1 MAPQLEFRVLGAID
15 VVADGESVVPTSARQ
30 RDLLA
35 LLLLDANITVSSD
48 RLIDRLWQ
56 GEPPATAL
64 AALQVYIAKLRGVL
78 GDCPSA
84 AITTVSGGYRLDVDI
99 ATIDSHQF
107 EQLAGRGRQ
116 ALLAGSLRT
125 AVETLTPALELWRG
139 DPLADVRHLEGVLVE
154 VSRLEEM
161 RQQAL
166 GTVID
171 AELGL
176 GRHLDMIPELERLV
190 QDDPLQERRWAQ
202 LMLALYRA
210 GRQGDALRAYQRAAK
225 VLGEELG
232 IEPGPDLYEL
242 EERILL
248 QDPALSITV
257 EETTPPTNLERVV
270 TSFVGRERELGRL
283 AELLRERPLITL
295 TGPGGAGKTR
305 MAREV
310 GERILGSYSDGV
322 WFVDLASV
330 GGGSEVPYR
339 IAETLGVAEQLDLP
353 IVDVVSRHLHHRSL
367 LLILDN
373 CEHLVNEVAELVDSL
388 LAACPL
394 LTILATSRER
404 LGVEGETTW
413 TVPPLVFP
421 EHGSVAVSPGEHE
434 ALDLFV
440 ERARLVDP
448 TFGLTTENGAS
459 VAGICRRLDGLPLA
473 IELAAA
479 RVGILSL
486 AEIEERLT
494 ADLSLL
500 SRRSRFQP
508 MRHATLTTA
517 VRWSYELLD
526 DEERVL
532 FGRLAVFTGRF
543 LLADAEG
550 VCADERLP
558 GPQVFDVLTRLVEKS
573 LVVAHTA
580 ENSGTRYSMLGTLR
594 SFAGD
599 IEGEKVDGMAERH
612 ANHFLELAEEA
623 GRELQGARQ
632 REWLDRLDADHDNLR
647 AAFDWLVVNEQVE
660 AALRMG
666 AALLWFWKMHDNI
679 AEGTARLTRAL
690 AAGGEVSAAVRA
702 TALTATA
709 VLTSSSDVDAAYG
722 MLEESRGLAASADDR
737 LDEGLAL
744 GWMGL
749 LDRIRGD
756 LEVSRGHLTESLELV
771 EVAGGDWATSFV
783 LGHLGVLAREEGLLE
798 AAVDY
803 HERALVISR
812 KIGNV
817 QDEAWN
823 VAALGVIHL
832 YQGRYEEA
840 REFLERSHKAQ
851 SALGFDFELATVSIL
866 LAVSSAR
873 SGDPDAALPI
883 LARAH
888 QRARKLRSAR
898 LLDAAYRARATVAAS
913 RGDGKRA
920 AQMLGASHRFSE
932 ENGLSRSMF
941 QAFFDAEAKQIRSM
955 LSSDDY
961 ATAWDSGWL
970 VDLHDSI
977 AS

>member
-1 MAPQLEFRVLGAID
+1 MSRELEFRVLGAVD
-15 VVADGESVVPTSARQ
+15 VVANGESVVPKSARQ

-35 LLLLDANITVSSD
+35 LLLLHANITVSSD

-56 GEPPATAL
+56 GEPPATAS
-64 AALQVYIAKLRGVL
+64 AALQVYVAKLRGVIAE
-78 GDCPSA
+78 CPTA
-84 AITTVSGGYRLDVDI
+84 TITTVGGGYRFDVDI

-107 EQLAGRGRQ
+107 EQLAGRGRS

-125 AVETLTPALELWRG
+125 AVETLQPALELWRG
-139 DPLADVRHLEGVLVE
+139 EPLADVRHLEGVLVE
-154 VSRLEEM
+154 VTRLEEM
-161 RQQAL
+161 RLQAS
-166 GTVID
+166 GTLID

-176 GRHLDMIPELERLV
+176 GRHLEMIPELERLV
-190 QDDPLQERRWAQ
+190 QEDPLQERRWAQ

-210 GRQGDALRAYQRAAK
+210 ERQSDALRAYRRAAEI
-225 VLGEELG
+225 LGEELG
-232 IEPGPDLYEL
+232 IEPGPDLYNL

-248 QDPALSITV
+248 QDPTLSPTE

-283 AELLRERPLITL
+283 AELLRARPLITL

-310 GERILGSYSDGV
+310 GEQVLASYSDGV

-330 GGGSEVPYR
+330 RGGSEVPYR

-353 IVDVVSRHLHHRSL
+353 ILDVVSRHLHHRSL

-373 CEHLVNEVAELVDSL
+373 CEHLVDEVAELVGSL

-413 TVPPLVFP
+413 TVPPLAFP
-421 EHGSVAVSPGEHE
+421 EHGSVVVSPGEHE
-434 ALDLFV
+434 AVDLFV

-448 TFGLTTENGAS
+448 AFELTAANGLS

-479 RVGILSL
+479 RVGMLSL
-486 AEIEERLT
+486 AEIEERLA

-508 MRHATLTTA
+508 MRHATLTAA

-526 DEERVL
+526 DEERAL
-532 FGRLAVFTGRF
+532 FSRLAVFSGRF
-543 LLADAEG
+543 LLADAEA
-550 VCADERLP
+550 VCSDDRLP
-558 GPQVFDVLTRLVEKS
+558 GPRVFDVLTRLVEKS
-573 LVVAHTA
+573 LVVAHTT
-580 ENSGTRYSMLGTLR
+580 EKSGTRYSMLETLR
-594 SFAGD
+594 AFAGD
-599 IEGEKVDGMAERH
+599 IEAGEADAMAERH
-612 ANHFLELAEEA
+612 ANHFLVLAEEA

-632 REWLDRLDADHDNLR
+632 WEWLDRLDADHDNLR
-647 AAFDWLVVNEQVE
+647 AAFDWLVVNERVE

-679 AEGTARLTRAL
+679 AEGTARLTRGL

-702 TALTATA
+702 EALTAAA

-722 MLEESRGLAASADDR
+722 MLEESRSLAASADDR
-737 LDEGLAL
+737 LGAGLAL

-749 LDRIRGD
+749 LDRIRGQ
-756 LEVSRGHLTESLELV
+756 LEVSRDHLTEALELV
-771 EVAGGDWATSFV
+771 EDAGGDWATSFV
-783 LGHLGVLAREEGLLE
+783 LGHLGVLAREQGLLE

-832 YQGRYEEA
+832 YQGRYQQA
-840 REFLERSHKAQ
+840 REFLERSHEAQ
-851 SALGFDFELATVSIL
+851 SDLGFDFELATVSIL

-873 SGDPDAALPI
+873 SGDPDAASPI

-888 QRARKLRSAR
+888 QRARHLRSAR
-898 LLDAAYRARATVAAS
+898 LLDAVYRARATVAGS

-920 AQMLGASHRFSE
+920 TQMLGAAHRFSE

-941 QAFFDAEAKQIRSM
+941 QAFFDADAQLIRSM
-955 LSSDDY
+955 LSSDEF
-961 ATAWDSGWL
+961 AAAWDSGRL